1 MKTRYIGIDVGKR
14 RCQACVT
21 DEHGLIVDEFVFENS
36 FEGISYLVGKV
47 KPGPAKAV
55 VESTG
60 NLWLRIYEALESE
73 GVEVKLA
80 NPFKTKAIAS
90 ARIKTDKLS
99 ARILAHL
106 LRADLIAE
114 CYVSSKET
122 RKVNALLRQ
131 RASLT
136 RIQTMVKNQVH
147 SLLDKYGLKS
157 DWSDIFGLHGMDWL
171 RSLQLDPVDRCILDT
186 HLRHLECLRR
196 ETEILDSKIA
206 AKASESQ
213 EAKLLMSFTGI
224 DYHSAMLT
232 TSEIGDISRFPSSK
246 HLVSWMGLCPSL
258 HQSGNSTYMGRMKKD
273 SNKRVRSILI
283 QAAETAAIHDPRMK
297 ALYDR
302 CAARHGHNKAI
313 VRVANKMASI
323 TWHILTRKEPYQ
335 QAKDRLYASKLKNLT
350 RVAA

>member
-1 MKTRYIGIDVGKR
+1 MRHTSWLKSVCTRTRVSKRTTPDFRARRPAGRSIGIDVGKR
-14 RCQACVT
+14 RCQAYVT
-21 DEHGLIVDEFVFENS
+21 DEHGSIVDEFEFENS
-36 FEGISYLVGKV
+36 FEGLSYLTGKA

-60 NLWLRIYEALESE
+60 NLRLRIYEALESI

-99 ARILAHL
+99 ARILVHL
-106 LRADLIAE
+106 LRADLVAE
-114 CYVSSKET
+114 CYVSSREN

-131 RASLT
+131 RAFLT

-147 SLLDKYGLKS
+147 SLLDKYVLKS
-157 DWSDIFGLHGMDWL
+157 DWSDMFGVHGMDWL

-186 HLRHLECLRR
+186 HLRHLQCLRR
-196 ETEILDSKIA
+196 ETGMLDSKIA

-224 DYHSAMLT
+224 DYRSAMLT

-246 HLVSWMGLCPSL
+246 HLVARV
-258 HQSGNSTYMGRMKKD
+258 HSTDM
-273 SNKRVRSILI
+273 
-283 QAAETAAIHDPRMK
+283 
-297 ALYDR
+297 
-302 CAARHGHNKAI
+302 
-313 VRVANKMASI
+313 
-323 TWHILTRKEPYQ
+323 WHI
-335 QAKDRLYASKLKNLT
+335 S
-350 RVAA
+350 